1 MTMYNHAFDLYHC
14 IYRIIHILMRLEEND
29 ILELDMGFLF
39 IISIKSVRDS
49 FR

>member
-29 ILELDMGFLF
+29 ILELDRLRIWDFYLLQLLT
-39 IISIKSVRDS
+39 
-49 FR
+49 